1 MKSILFTVAAGVIG
15 LCSVICLGALPQG
28 VA

>member
-1 MKSILFTVAAGVIG
+1 MKSILFTVAASVMS